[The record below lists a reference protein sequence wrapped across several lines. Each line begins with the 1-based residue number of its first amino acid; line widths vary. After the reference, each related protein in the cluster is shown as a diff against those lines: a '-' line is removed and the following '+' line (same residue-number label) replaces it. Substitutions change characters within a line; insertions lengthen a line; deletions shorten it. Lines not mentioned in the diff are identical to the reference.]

1 MFLKLVL
8 LIHVAF
14 TRFARPGLEDDAILA
29 VVDPEDAPPLL
40 AERTFGAIPAL
51 HTLKFLNYL
60 NYRGCTIPTDA
71 TNSGLG
77 RET

>member
-1 MFLKLVL
+1 MFLKLLL
-8 LIHVAF
+8 LIYVAF

-29 VVDPEDAPPLL
+29 LVDPEDAPPFL

-51 HTLKFLNYL
+51 HTLTFL